1 MEYYREQ
8 KAQKAKIDEEK
19 AKIEKAK
26 AMREQAIAARNAE
39 LEAQGLRTAAL
50 DESARAAAL
59 HESEM
64 SGVGS
69 AACVGLCSCVG
80 ILVRISQR
88 FGVCSN
94 V

>member
-8 KAQKAKIDEEK
+8 KA
-19 AKIEKAK
+19 IEKAK
-26 AMREQAIAARNAE
+26 AIAARNAE
-39 LEAQGLRTAAL
+39 LDAERLRTAAF
-50 DESARAAAL
+50 DENVRAANL

-64 SGVGS
+64 SGIAS

>member
-8 KAQKAKIDEEK
+8 KALEK
-19 AKIEKAK
+19 AKIEKA
-26 AMREQAIAARNAE
+26 MREKAIAARNAE
-39 LEAQGLRTAAL
+39 LDAERLRTAAF
-50 DESARAAAL
+50 DENVRAANL

-64 SGVGS
+64 SGIAS

>member
-8 KAQKAKIDEEK
+8 RAQKAKID
-19 AKIEKAK
+19 K
-26 AMREQAIAARNAE
+26 AMREKAIAARNAE
-39 LEAQGLRTAAL
+39 LDAERLRTAAF
-50 DESARAAAL
+50 DEKVRAANL

-64 SGVGS
+64 SGISS